1 MNSKPSSPQH
11 LGVALGGGTAR
22 AYAHVGALH
31 VLEEVGCAPNVLA
44 GTSYGALIAAL
55 YALEPDAQKIA
66 RWAAGQN
73 MVTWWARNLDAGFHR
88 ASLIAGDKIERWLEG
103 LFGGATFA
111 DTALPLMI
119 ACTDV
124 DTGELVMLERGSLAR
139 AVRASCALPGLYAV
153 TEVAGRRLI
162 DGGFVMPV
170 PAMPLLESSDVVI
183 GLHAGIE
190 VERARSISVLKR
202 WHDSSLGQTLYT
214 RALRSERRTS
224 LSSLSKGFA
233 RAAASYSR
241 VAALPSECLLVKT
254 APPVAWWDFHKSD
267 LAVAAGEKAMRK
279 VLPELRRR
287 LEGKV

>member
-1 MNSKPSSPQH
+1 M
-11 LGVALGGGTAR
+11 
-22 AYAHVGALH
+22 GALR
-31 VLEEVGCAPNVLA
+31 VLEEVGYSPSALA

-73 MVTWWARNLDAGFHR
+73 MVRWWSRNLDAGFHR
-88 ASLIAGDKIERWLEG
+88 ASLIAGDKIERWLEE

-111 DTALPLMI
+111 DAALPLMI

-153 TEVAGRRLI
+153 PEVAGRRLI

-170 PAMPLLESSDVVI
+170 PAVPLLESSDVVV

-202 WHDSSLGQTLYT
+202 WYDSSLGQTLYT
-214 RALRSERRTS
+214 RALRSQRRTS
-224 LSSLSKGFA
+224 LNGLSKGLA
-233 RAAASYSR
+233 HAAASYSR
-241 VAALPSECLLVKT
+241 VDALPSECLLVKT

-267 LAVAAGEKAMRK
+267 LAVAAGERAMRAA
-279 VLPELRRR
+279 LPTLSERLR
-287 LEGKV
+287 GKLT